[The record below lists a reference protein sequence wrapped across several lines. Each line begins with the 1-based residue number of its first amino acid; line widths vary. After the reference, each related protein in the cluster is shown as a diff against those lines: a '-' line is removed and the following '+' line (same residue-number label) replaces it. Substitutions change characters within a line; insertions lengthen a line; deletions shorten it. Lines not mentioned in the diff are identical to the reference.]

1 MSRAL
6 LLVVVVG
13 CSSARPPDPRV
24 TSPPAAVAATPMP
37 MPTLRLPRTFT
48 PVRYT
53 ARLALDPAQPT
64 FAGEIAIEGT
74 LDEAAWVIWLHG
86 RGLEIEAAR
95 ATDGAHEVELSVHEH
110 GDLLEVHAA
119 RPLDPGRWTLEL
131 TYRGVVDQH
140 GYAGA
145 FMTRYGTDR
154 YIASQ
159 FEAIA
164 ARQVF
169 PCLDEPDRKAEWQ
182 LTLDLPRGLV
192 ATSNTMP
199 VGTSALDAGHE
210 RVQFGMTRPISSY
223 LVAFAVGPF
232 EVIDAG
238 TAKSGVPLRVVTP
251 RGTAHKVA
259 FLVGALSKIV
269 TSLETWFGTPF
280 PYPKLDVVIVPG
292 MRGAMENVGMITTDA
307 KVAMF
312 DRPDPRD
319 LYALVSTIGHE
330 TAHQWFG
337 DLVTAKW
344 WDDLWLNESFASWIE
359 DKVLLAFDPSW
370 PTQAIT
376 YRQRAFVAD
385 ELASARR
392 IHQPIETSDDILN
405 AFDDITYPKGAT
417 VLRMIE
423 HQMGE
428 TAFQTAIQRYL
439 AAHADGNSTGAN
451 LFAALDAAG
460 APLGALATGWFE
472 QPGVPEVA
480 MELTC
485 DSLGRSRLALTQRR
499 YLPDLAA
506 PRARSDETW
515 TIPVCIAF
523 DGAKHERL
531 ERCIVMAA
539 AEAELELPICPTW
552 FAPAGDYGYFHAQL
566 GAGALE
572 ALRDHG
578 WAQLTPD
585 EHISIY
591 DDAVTFAR
599 AGTPDFGLLA
609 SLAQRLSRGT
619 KLEAAV
625 ALGDTTASGHGAVG
639 IPADLESAIPQ
650 YLEAAARAKLRVM
663 VGPLA
668 KKYGL
673 AARANE
679 DQATAILRAD
689 LLPAVLWT
697 RSPALD
703 AEAKALL
710 PHARALP
717 ADEMTTVL
725 ELAVDAAPAL
735 LDQVRRDLAQEHDPV
750 NREALIHV
758 LTGVRDHGRHRA
770 MLEALIAEPSLT
782 PDELAALWDS
792 YRDEQGRA
800 DNEAYLREH
809 IAEIL
814 ARLPSS
820 NDDAP
825 LALETMHVF
834 TDACDPRRRD
844 EIAAFVTKH
853 YAALPASARPIKQA
867 IEEMDICIARKQ
879 RLERSVRAWLA
890 GKP

>member
-1 MSRAL
+1 
-6 LLVVVVG
+6 
-13 CSSARPPDPRV
+13 
-24 TSPPAAVAATPMP
+24 
-37 MPTLRLPRTFT
+37 MPTLRLARNFT

-64 FAGEIAIEGT
+64 FAGEIAIQGT
-74 LDEAAWVIWLHG
+74 LDQAASVIWLHG
-86 RGLEIEAAR
+86 RDLAIDSAR
-95 ATDGAHEVELSVHEH
+95 ASDGAHEVELRVSAR
-110 GDLLEVHAA
+110 GDFLEVRAA
-119 RPLDPGRWTLEL
+119 HPLDPGRWTLQL
-131 TYRGVVDQH
+131 TYRGTVEQD

-145 FMTRYGTDR
+145 FMTRYGDDR

-182 LTLDLPRGLV
+182 LTLDIPTGLV
-192 ATSNTMP
+192 AISNTMP
-199 VGTSALDAGHE
+199 VRTSALDASHQ

-232 EVIDAG
+232 DVIDAG
-238 TAKSGVPLRVVTP
+238 SAKSGVPLRVVTP
-251 RGTAHKVA
+251 RGTGHKVT

-269 TSLETWFGTPF
+269 TSLETWFGSRF
-280 PYPKLDVVIVPG
+280 PYPKLDIVVVPG
-292 MRGAMENVGMITTDA
+292 MRSAMENVGMITTDA
-307 KVAMF
+307 KIVMF

-319 LYALVSTIGHE
+319 LYMLVSTMGHE

-337 DLVTAKW
+337 DLVTARW

-359 DKVLLAFDPSW
+359 DKVLVAFDPSW
-370 PTQAIT
+370 PTQAIA
-376 YRQRAFVAD
+376 YRQRAFAAD

-392 IHQPIETSDDILN
+392 IHQPIETPDDILN

-439 AAHADGNSTGAN
+439 AAHADGNSTGAD

-472 QPGVPEVA
+472 QGGVPEVA
-480 MELTC
+480 MDLTC
-485 DSLGRSRLALTQRR
+485 DSLGRSRVALTQRR
-499 YLPDLAA
+499 YLPDLEA
-506 PRARSDETW
+506 PRARGDQTW
-515 TIPVCIAF
+515 TIPVCVAF

-531 ERCIVMAA
+531 EQCIVMST
-539 AEAELELPICPTW
+539 AEAELELPVCPTW

-566 GAGALE
+566 GSGAL
-572 ALRDHG
+572 AAVRDHG
-578 WAQLTPD
+578 WPQLTPD

-591 DDAVTFAR
+591 DDAVTYAR
-599 AGTPDFGLLA
+599 AGTPDLGLLA
-609 SLAQRLSRGT
+609 SLAQKLSRGT
-619 KLEAAV
+619 QLEAAV
-625 ALGDTTASGHGAVG
+625 ALGDTHAFGHGAVG
-639 IPADLESAIPQ
+639 LPADLATAIPQ
-650 YLEAAARAKLRVM
+650 DLEAAARAKLRAV
-663 VGPLA
+663 VEPLA
-668 KKYGL
+668 KRYGL
-673 AARANE
+673 AARENE

-689 LLPAVLWT
+689 LWQAVIWT
-697 RSPALD
+697 RSTALD
-703 AEAKALL
+703 AEAKKLL

-725 ELAVDAAPAL
+725 DLAVDAAPAL
-735 LDQVRRDLAQEHDPV
+735 LDQVRRDLAQERDPV

-758 LTGVRDHGRHRA
+758 LTGVGDLKLHRA
-770 MLEALIAEPSLT
+770 MLEALMAEPSLT
-782 PDELAALWDS
+782 PDELAGLWGS

-800 DNEAYLREH
+800 DNEAFLREH
-809 IAEIL
+809 FAVIL

-825 LALETMHVF
+825 LALETMHVL

-844 EIAAFVTKH
+844 EIAAFVTKQ
-853 YAALPASARPIKQA
+853 YSVLPASTRPIKQA

-879 RLERSVRAWLA
+879 RLEHSLRAWLS